1 MTVALNEIWYL
12 VEPKLHDMQWK
23 WDNIWN
29 TYAIWINFTNL
40 FFRYYAA
47 PASDEPVQVYNI
59 RMSDNL
65 QQNSI
70 NNESGGGYIDVVND
84 YEEIDKDE
92 IECQSI
98 QDSPHYL
105 ELD

>member
-1 MTVALNEIWYL
+1 
-12 VEPKLHDMQWK
+12 
-23 WDNIWN
+23 
-29 TYAIWINFTNL
+29 
-40 FFRYYAA
+40 
-47 PASDEPVQVYNI
+47 
-59 RMSDNL
+59 MSDNL